1 MDSVYYLKNKRKPSL
16 TFSDLMQRKQQ
27 QKELPPGQSIM
38 ASILQSIPREANVT
52 KIDYEGPRIALYTT
66 SPRYLMEHNE
76 IISNL
81 VNVIKKRIVVRTDE
95 SIRKL
100 EEDARKILTECIPKE
115 ANLQGTFFD
124 TATGEVSVEVKRPWL
139 LQKNAEDF
147 NHAEVTEKTGWKLRV
162 RKATTNP
169 SSTIQAINYN
179 LKISSADRGKQLKQ
193 VGEKIFRPRL
203 TQKSEVSLLTL
214 GGFGQV
220 GRSCMLLTTPDS
232 KILIDCGINPGARS
246 PMDSFPRLDWAN
258 ITLDDLDA
266 VVIGHAHLDHT
277 GFLPVLCKYGYK
289 GPIYCT
295 EPTLPMMNLIQLDAI
310 KVASAQGRTPMYA
323 DRDVKQIMKQAIT
336 IPYGTVTDISPDI
349 KLVLANAGHILGS
362 ALCHFHIGN
371 GDHNFVYSGDI
382 KFAKSILFESAS
394 WNFPRVETLL
404 IESTYGA
411 KEDIQASRQE
421 VESSFLKSVNS
432 VLKDGGK
439 VLIPIPAVGRAQE
452 IMMVIDQYMKS
463 GEMVEAPVFYE
474 GMIAEAS
481 AIHEAYPEYLARE
494 LKQRILETDD
504 NPFDSEYFTNV
515 EHPDAREE
523 PLREGTPCIIIATSG
538 MLEGG
543 PVLEYFKNIAP
554 NKKNKILFV
563 SYQVNGTLGRR
574 VLEGAKQ
581 VSLIGREGK
590 VEVVTIECG
599 IERLDGFSGHS
610 DYNQLISFVHK
621 LRPKLRRVLV
631 NHGER
636 RKSENLSM
644 SIRRMLR
651 IPTHYP
657 QIQEAIKLF

>member
-1 MDSVYYLKNKRKPSL
+1 
-16 TFSDLMQRKQQ
+16 MQRKQQ
-27 QKELPPGQSIM
+27 QKELPPSQNIM
-38 ASILQSIPREANVT
+38 ATILQSIPKEASVT
-52 KIDYEGPRIALYTT
+52 KIEYEGPRIALYTNT
-66 SPRYLMEHNE
+66 PRYLMENNQ

-95 SIRKL
+95 SIRKS
-100 EEDARKILTECIPKE
+100 EEEARQILIQLIPKE
-115 ANLQGTFFD
+115 ADLQSTFFD
-124 TATGEVSVEVKRPWL
+124 TATGEVSLEAKRPWL
-139 LQKNAEDF
+139 LQRNADEF
-147 NHAEVTEKTGWKLRV
+147 NHPEITEKIGWKLRI

-169 SSTIQAINYN
+169 SSTIQTINYN
-179 LKISSADRGKQLKQ
+179 LKISSSDRSKQLRQ
-193 VGEKIFRPRL
+193 IGDEIFRPRL
-203 TQKSEVSLLTL
+203 SQKSEVSLLTL

-220 GRSCMLLTTPDS
+220 GRSCMLLTTTES
-232 KILIDCGINPGARS
+232 KILIDCGVNPGARTS
-246 PMDSFPRLDWAN
+246 SESFPRLDWAN
-258 ITLDDLDA
+258 VTLDELDA

-310 KVASAQGRTPMYA
+310 KVASAQGKTPIYS

-336 IPYGTVTDISPDI
+336 LPYGTVTDISPDI

-382 KFAKSILFESAS
+382 KFGKSIILEAAS

-404 IESTYGA
+404 IESTYGG
-411 KEDIQASRQE
+411 KEDIQPSRQE
-421 VESSFLKSVNS
+421 VESAFINAVNNT
-432 VLKDGGK
+432 LADGGK

-452 IMMVIDQYMKS
+452 IMMVIDHYMKS
-463 GEMVEAPVFYE
+463 GEMVEAPVFTE
-474 GMIAEAS
+474 GMISEAS
-481 AIHEAYPEYLARE
+481 SIHEAYPEYLARE
-494 LKQRILETDD
+494 LRQKILETDD

-523 PLREGTPCIIIATSG
+523 PLRDETPCIIMATSG

-554 NKKNKILFV
+554 DKKNKILFV

-574 VLEGAKQ
+574 VLDGSKQ
-581 VSLIGREGK
+581 VSLMGKEGK
-590 VEVVTIECG
+590 VEVVNINCG
-599 IERLDGFSGHS
+599 IEKLDGFSGHS
-610 DYNQLISFVHK
+610 DYNQLISFIHK

-644 SIRRMLR
+644 SIRRMFR
-651 IPTHYP
+651 VASHYP

>member
-1 MDSVYYLKNKRKPSL
+1 
-16 TFSDLMQRKQQ
+16 MQRKPQ
-27 QKELPPGQSIM
+27 QKELPLSQNIM
-38 ASILQSIPREANVT
+38 ATILQSIPNDAKVT

-95 SIRKL
+95 SIRKS
-100 EEDARKILTECIPKE
+100 EEEARQILVQNIPKD
-115 ANLQGTFFD
+115 AQLQGTFFD

-139 LQKNAEDF
+139 LQKNSDVF
-147 NHAEVTEKTGWKLRV
+147 NHADLTEKIGWKLRIL
-162 RKATTNP
+162 KATTNP
-169 SSTIQAINYN
+169 SNTIQTINYN
-179 LKISSADRGKQLKQ
+179 LKISSADRSKQLKQ
-193 VGEKIFRPRL
+193 VGEKIFRSRL
-203 TQKSEVSLLTL
+203 VQRSEVSLLTL

-220 GRSCMLLTTPDS
+220 GRSCMLLSTPGS
-232 KILIDCGINPGARS
+232 KILVDCGINPGARN
-246 PMDSFPRLDWAN
+246 PMESFPRLDWAN

-310 KVASAQGRTPMYA
+310 KVVAAQGRTPIYS
-323 DRDVKQIMKQAIT
+323 DRDVKQIMKQTIT

-349 KLVLANAGHILGS
+349 KLVFANAGHILGS

-371 GDHNFVYSGDI
+371 GDHNFVYSGDL
-382 KFAKSILFESAS
+382 KFGKSILFESAS

-411 KEDIQASRQE
+411 KEDIQPTRQE
-421 VESSFLKSVNS
+421 VESAFINSVNNT
-432 VLKDGGK
+432 LTDGGK

-452 IMMVIDQYMKS
+452 IMMVIDHYMKA
-463 GEMVEAPVFYE
+463 GQMVEAPVFME
-474 GMIAEAS
+474 GMIREAS
-481 AIHEAYPEYLARE
+481 AIHEAHPEYLAHE
-494 LKQRILETDD
+494 LRQKILETDD

-523 PLREGTPCIIIATSG
+523 PLREGSPCIIIATSG

-543 PVLEYFKNIAP
+543 PVLEYFKNIVP
-554 NKKNKILFV
+554 DKKNKLLFV

-574 VLEGAKQ
+574 VLDGAKQ
-581 VSLIGREGK
+581 VSMLGRDGK
-590 VEVVTIECG
+590 VEVVTINCG

-610 DYNQLISFVHK
+610 DYNQLISFVHR

-644 SIRRMLR
+644 SIRRMFR

>member
-1 MDSVYYLKNKRKPSL
+1 
-16 TFSDLMQRKQQ
+16 MQRKQQ

-66 SPRYLMEHNE
+66 SPKYLMEHNE

-124 TATGEVSVEVKRPWL
+124 TATGEVSIEVKRPWL
-139 LQKNAEDF
+139 LQKNAQDF
-147 NHAEVTEKTGWKLRV
+147 SHSEVTEKIGWKLRV

-179 LKISSADRGKQLKQ
+179 LKISSAERGKQLKQ

-232 KILIDCGINPGARS
+232 KILIDCGINPGAKN
-246 PMDSFPRLDWAN
+246 PMDSFPRLDWLN

-310 KVASAQGRTPMYA
+310 KVAAAQGRTPMYA
-323 DRDVKQIMKQAIT
+323 ERDVKQIMKQAIT

-421 VESSFLKSVNS
+421 VESSFLKSVNA

-463 GEMVEAPVFYE
+463 GEMIEAPVFYE

-554 NKKNKILFV
+554 DKKNKILFV

>member
-1 MDSVYYLKNKRKPSL
+1 
-16 TFSDLMQRKQQ
+16 MQRKQQ

-100 EEDARKILTECIPKE
+100 EEDARKILTQCIPKE

-124 TATGEVSVEVKRPWL
+124 TTTGEVSVEVKRPWL
-139 LQKNAEDF
+139 LQKNAEAF
-147 NHAEVTEKTGWKLRV
+147 SHAEVTEKTGWKLRV

-246 PMDSFPRLDWAN
+246 PMDSFPRLDWVN

-432 VLKDGGK
+432 ILKDGGK

-554 NKKNKILFV
+554 DKKNKILFV

>member
-1 MDSVYYLKNKRKPSL
+1 
-16 TFSDLMQRKQQ
+16 MQRKQQ

-38 ASILQSIPREANVT
+38 ATILQSIPREANVT
-52 KIDYEGPRIALYTT
+52 KIDYEGPRIALFTT

-76 IISNL
+76 VISNL

-95 SIRKL
+95 TIRKP
-100 EEDARKILTECIPKE
+100 EEDARKILTESIPQE

-147 NHAEVTEKTGWKLRV
+147 SHPEITEKTGWKLRV

-179 LKISSADRGKQLKQ
+179 LKVSSSDRSKQLKQ

-203 TQKSEVSLLTL
+203 AQKSEVSLLTL

-232 KILIDCGINPGARS
+232 KILIDCGVNPGARN
-246 PMDSFPRLDWAN
+246 PMESFPRLDWAN

-310 KVASAQGRTPMYA
+310 KVASAQGKTPIYA
-323 DRDVKQIMKQAIT
+323 ERDVKQIMRQTIT
-336 IPYGTVTDISPDI
+336 LPYGTVTDISPDI

-371 GDHNFVYSGDI
+371 GDHNFVYSGDL

-411 KEDIQASRQE
+411 KEDIQASRQD
-421 VESSFLKSVNS
+421 VEASFIRSVNE
-432 VLKDGGK
+432 VLRNGGK

-494 LKQRILETDD
+494 LRQRILETDD

-523 PLREGTPCIIIATSG
+523 PLREGSPAIIIATSG

-543 PVLEYFKNIAP
+543 PVLEYFKNVAP
-554 NKKNKILFV
+554 DSKNKILFV

-574 VLEGAKQ
+574 VLDGAKQ

-590 VEVVTIECG
+590 VEVVTIQCG

-644 SIRRMLR
+644 SIRRMFR

-657 QIQEAIKLF
+657 QIQEAVKLF

>member
-1 MDSVYYLKNKRKPSL
+1 
-16 TFSDLMQRKQQ
+16 
-27 QKELPPGQSIM
+27 
-38 ASILQSIPREANVT
+38 
-52 KIDYEGPRIALYTT
+52 
-66 SPRYLMEHNE
+66 
-76 IISNL
+76 
-81 VNVIKKRIVVRTDE
+81 
-95 SIRKL
+95 
-100 EEDARKILTECIPKE
+100 
-115 ANLQGTFFD
+115 
-124 TATGEVSVEVKRPWL
+124 
-139 LQKNAEDF
+139 
-147 NHAEVTEKTGWKLRV
+147 
-162 RKATTNP
+162 
-169 SSTIQAINYN
+169 
-179 LKISSADRGKQLKQ
+179 
-193 VGEKIFRPRL
+193 
-203 TQKSEVSLLTL
+203 
-214 GGFGQV
+214 
-220 GRSCMLLTTPDS
+220 MLLNTPDS

-246 PMDSFPRLDWAN
+246 PMESFPRLDWAN

-295 EPTLPMMNLIQLDAI
+295 EPTLPMMNLIQFDAI
-310 KVASAQGRTPMYA
+310 KVAAAQGRTPMYSE
-323 DRDVKQIMKQAIT
+323 RDVKQIMKQSII

-382 KFAKSILFESAS
+382 KFANSILFEAAS

-411 KEDIQASRQE
+411 KEDIQPSRPE
-421 VESSFLKSVNS
+421 VESAFINAINN
-432 VLKDGGK
+432 VLQDGGK

-463 GEMVEAPVFYE
+463 GQMIESPVFME

-481 AIHEAYPEYLARE
+481 AIHEAYPEYLSRE
-494 LKQRILETDD
+494 LRQKILETDD
-504 NPFDSEYFTNV
+504 NPFDSEYFTNI
-515 EHPDAREE
+515 EHHDAREE
-523 PLREGTPCIIIATSG
+523 PLREGSPCIIIATSG

-554 NKKNKILFV
+554 DKKNKILFV

-574 VLEGAKQ
+574 VLDGARQ
-581 VSLIGREGK
+581 VSMLGKEGK
-590 VEVVTIECG
+590 VEVVTINCG

-610 DYNQLISFVHK
+610 DYNQLISFVHR

-644 SIRRMLR
+644 SIRRMFR
-651 IPTHYP
+651 VPTHYP